1 MPDPVAVTD
10 RRESRLLP
18 VLFWTGVAFAPV
30 AALILLVADGNGPL
44 RFAAVLAITAVV
56 LIGLSI
62 ALRTDGGGSRA
73 EIEAL
78 YDDIEEL
85 RRELHGEI
93 VATAQR
99 GNQALD
105 ASQRAQDQVAALRRR
120 LDAVATAAA
129 PEPPA
134 ERSAGTGR
142 ARVPLAE
149 VYDDA
154 RRPQDIDEAP
164 SGRVRVPGMAH
175 DDEPPVRRPR
185 PTPRSGAERPAQPG
199 GPGPAPRPAEPDAR
213 SSGPGAPEPAPRPV
227 APEPAARPVAP
238 EPAPRP
244 VGMVRHTETVHVTT
258 RHTVVDGP
266 EPGVGLYGAGPAG
279 RWPSTPQE
287 RPWASAVVPEPED
300 HWAGHADSS
309 ARVRPEPP
317 DDRSRPPQPTERHAP
332 GRSAARAAP
341 AWPVPGEEPAW
352 PVSRDEP
359 GRAALRGE
367 ALRGVAARD
376 GAAWAGRPDDAGG
389 AGQYGV
395 AGRVGRYDH
404 ADRSDHRDGR
414 GPADEP
420 DWGSPADGSEWGRP
434 ADEPGWGGH
443 VDEPGRGGR
452 ADESGGIRAGVPDGA
467 RPADRGSWDA
477 PGWSAAAGRARPYQ
491 PEPAP
496 AGPGQWSEL
505 RAGDRWAEVHDD
517 ERGREVRVG
526 ERRATAHADADG
538 SGYRVEDRWASVRR
552 SEPRAGQS
560 QGERRWDEDPG
571 GRRPDPDQTGRHQH
585 ADGEW
590 SGHPPRDDPPR
601 AGGTR

>member
-1 MPDPVAVTD
+1 MPDPVAVAD

-62 ALRTDGGGSRA
+62 SLRTDDGGSQA
-73 EIEAL
+73 DIGAL
-78 YDDIEEL
+78 HDDIGALHDDIEEL
-85 RRELHGEI
+85 RRALRGEI
-93 VATAQR
+93 VAAAQR

-129 PEPPA
+129 PEPSA

-149 VYDDA
+149 AYDDA
-154 RRPQDIDEAP
+154 HRPQDIDEAH
-164 SGRVRVPGMAH
+164 SGRVRVPGTAP
-175 DDEPPVRRPR
+175 DDEPPVRWPR
-185 PTPRSGAERPAQPG
+185 PTARYGPDRPAQPG
-199 GPGPAPRPAEPDAR
+199 GPGPAEPDAR

-227 APEPAARPVAP
+227 APEPAARS
-238 EPAPRP
+238 

-266 EPGVGLYGAGPAG
+266 EPGMGRYDAGPAG
-279 RWPSTPQE
+279 RWPSTPQA

-309 ARVRPEPP
+309 ARARPEPP

-332 GRSAARAAP
+332 GRSAARAVP

-359 GRAALRGE
+359 GRAAPRGE
-367 ALRGVAARD
+367 APRD

-389 AGQYGV
+389 VGQYGD
-395 AGRVGRYDH
+395 AGGVGRYDH
-404 ADRSDHRDGR
+404 ADRSGHRDGR

-420 DWGSPADGSEWGRP
+420 SWGGDV
-434 ADEPGWGGH
+434 DEPGWAGH
-443 VDEPGRGGR
+443 ADESGRGGR
-452 ADESGGIRAGVPDGA
+452 VDESGGMRAGVPDGP

-552 SEPRAGQS
+552 SEPSPGRE
-560 QGERRWDEDPG
+560 GERRWDEDPG
-571 GRRPDPDQTGRHQH
+571 GRRADPDRTGRHQH

-590 SGHPPRDDPPR
+590 SGHPPRDDTPR
-601 AGGTR
+601 AGGARSADRRS

>member
-44 RFAAVLAITAVV
+44 RFAAVLAVTAVV

-85 RRELHGEI
+85 RRELRGEI
-93 VATAQR
+93 AAAGQR

-105 ASQRAQDQVAALRRR
+105 ASQGAQDQVAALRRR

-129 PEPPA
+129 PEPSA
-134 ERSAGTGR
+134 ERPAGAGR

-149 VYDDA
+149 AYDDA
-154 RRPQDIDEAP
+154 RRPQDIDEAH
-164 SGRVRVPGMAH
+164 SGRVRVPGTAH

-185 PTPRSGAERPAQPG
+185 PTPRSGAERPVQPG

-213 SSGPGAPEPAPRPV
+213 SSGPGAPEPAARPI
-227 APEPAARPVAP
+227 APEPT
-238 EPAPRP
+238 PRP
-244 VGMVRHTETVHVTT
+244 VGLVRHTETVHVTT

-266 EPGVGLYGAGPAG
+266 EPGMGLYGAGPAG

-287 RPWASAVVPEPED
+287 RPWASAVAPEPED

-309 ARVRPEPP
+309 ARTRPEPP
-317 DDRSRPPQPTERHAP
+317 DDRSRPPQPTERHAL

-359 GRAALRGE
+359 GRTALRDE
-367 ALRGVAARD
+367 ALRGAASRD

-389 AGQYGV
+389 AGQYGD
-395 AGRVGRYDH
+395 AGRVGRYDY
-404 ADRSDHRDGR
+404 ADRSDHHDGR
-414 GPADEP
+414 GH
-420 DWGSPADGSEWGRP
+420 ADGPDWGRP
-434 ADEPGWGGH
+434 ADGPGWGDH
-443 VDEPGRGGR
+443 VDEPGRAGR
-452 ADESGGIRAGVPDGA
+452 ADESGGMRAGVPDGA

-477 PGWSAAAGRARPYQ
+477 PGWSAGAGRARPYQ

-526 ERRATAHADADG
+526 ERRATAHADG

-552 SEPRAGQS
+552 SEPRPGRS
-560 QGERRWDEDPG
+560 QGEQRWDEDPG
-571 GRRPDPDQTGRHQH
+571 GRRPDPERTGRHQN

-601 AGGTR
+601 AGGARSADRRP

>member
-1 MPDPVAVTD
+1 MPEPVAVTD

-18 VLFWTGVAFAPV
+18 VLFWIGVAFAPV

-62 ALRTDGGGSRA
+62 ALRADGGGSRA

-85 RRELHGEI
+85 RHELRGEI
-93 VATAQR
+93 VAAAQR

-129 PEPPA
+129 PEPSA
-134 ERSAGTGR
+134 ERPAGAGR

-149 VYDDA
+149 AYDDA
-154 RRPQDIDEAP
+154 RRPQDIDEAH
-164 SGRVRVPGMAH
+164 SGRVRVPGTAH
-175 DDEPPVRRPR
+175 DDEPPVHRPR

-213 SSGPGAPEPAPRPV
+213 SSGPG

-266 EPGVGLYGAGPAG
+266 EPGMGLYGAGPAG
-279 RWPSTPQE
+279 RWPSTPHE
-287 RPWASAVVPEPED
+287 RPWASAVAPEPED

-309 ARVRPEPP
+309 ARTRSEPP

-332 GRSAARAAP
+332 GHSAARAAP

-367 ALRGVAARD
+367 ALRGEASRD

-389 AGQYGV
+389 AGQYGD

-404 ADRSDHRDGR
+404 ADRSDPRDGR
-414 GPADEP
+414 GPADGP
-420 DWGSPADGSEWGRP
+420 DWS
-434 ADEPGWGGH
+434 
-443 VDEPGRGGR
+443 
-452 ADESGGIRAGVPDGA
+452 AG
-467 RPADRGSWDA
+467 
-477 PGWSAAAGRARPYQ
+477 AGRARPYQ

-526 ERRATAHADADG
+526 ERRATAHADG

-552 SEPRAGQS
+552 SEPRPGRS

-571 GRRPDPDQTGRHQH
+571 GRRPDPDRTGRHQN

-601 AGGTR
+601 AGGARSADRRP